1 MTLKELEEL
10 MEDTRK
16 LPRAQDKVALNQA
29 LALIEIAKQLTI
41 LNQRLPEQA
50 KEAGTKRK

>member
-1 MTLKELEEL
+1 MTLKELDEL

-29 LALIEIAKQLTI
+29 IALIEIAKQLTI
-41 LNQRLPEQA
+41 LNQSLAEQPRESKA
-50 KEAGTKRK
+50 KRK